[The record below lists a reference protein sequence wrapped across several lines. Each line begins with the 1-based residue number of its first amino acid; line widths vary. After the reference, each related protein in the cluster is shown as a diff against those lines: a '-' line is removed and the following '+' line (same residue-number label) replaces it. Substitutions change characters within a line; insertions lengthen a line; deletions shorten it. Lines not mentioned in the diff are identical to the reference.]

1 MRTIARQLSGGEAGM
16 TLIEVMVAMT
26 ILVVGALSTLTI
38 IEGSIRNTSR
48 TTAQE
53 QGTNLAREL
62 VERARQVPYVS
73 MTQAGA
79 PAALA
84 AAIPEA
90 TTATGTSFTVT
101 RRGVVYTV
109 NVDACSIDDPSDG
122 AGAGDATFCL
132 APTGAGTATAGTK
145 NVLGYNVAWSGDPI
159 TALCLVTTSNG
170 IVGGLVS
177 SLTGNLLGLAQGG
190 AQISGCG
197 ATSPSRTIALDDA
210 PDDLRRVKI
219 TLSWNRG
226 GAASLTQTTLL
237 ASPQ

>member
-1 MRTIARQLSGGEAGM
+1 MRTIARQLRDGEAGM

-26 ILVVGALSTLTI
+26 ILVVGALGMLAV
-38 IEGSIRNTSR
+38 IEGSFRSSSR

-109 NVDACSIDDPSDG
+109 SVDACSIDDPSDG

-159 TALCLVTTSNG
+159 TALCVVSGTNG
-170 IVGGLVS
+170 IVGNLVS

-197 ATSPSRTIALDDA
+197 VTNPSRTIALDDV
-210 PDDLRRVKI
+210 PDDLRRVRI
-219 TLSWNRG
+219 TMSWNRG
-226 GAASLTQTTLL
+226 GPASLTQTTLL
-237 ASPQ
+237 ASPS

>member
-1 MRTIARQLSGGEAGM
+1 M

-26 ILVVGALSTLTI
+26 ILVVGALGTLTM
-38 IEGSIRNTSR
+38 IEGSFRSSSR

-145 NVLGYNVAWSGDPI
+145 NVLGYNVAWTGDPI

-170 IVGGLVS
+170 AIGNLVS

-226 GAASLTQTTLL
+226 GPASLVQTTLL
-237 ASPQ
+237 ASPS

>member
-1 MRTIARQLSGGEAGM
+1 MRTIARQLRGGEAGM

-26 ILVVGALSTLTI
+26 ILVVGVLGTLSI
-38 IEGSIRNTSR
+38 VEGSFRSTSR

-73 MTQAGA
+73 MTPSGA
-79 PAALA
+79 PGALA

-90 TTATGTSFTVT
+90 TTATGNSFTVT

-122 AGAGDATFCL
+122 AGAGDAAFCEV
-132 APTGAGTATAGTK
+132 PTGAGTATAGTK
-145 NVLGYNVAWSGDPI
+145 NVLGYNVAWTGDPI

-170 IVGGLVS
+170 VVGNLVS

-197 ATSPSRTIALDDA
+197 ATSPSRTVALDDT
-210 PDDLRRVKI
+210 PDDLRRIKI
-219 TLSWNRG
+219 TMTWNRG
-226 GAASLTQTTLL
+226 GPGSLTQTTLL
-237 ASPQ
+237 ASPS

>member
-1 MRTIARQLSGGEAGM
+1 M
-16 TLIEVMVAMT
+16 TLIEVMAAMT
-26 ILVVGALSTLTI
+26 ILVVGALGTLSI
-38 IEGSIRNTSR
+38 VEGSLRSTSR

-62 VERARQVPYVS
+62 VERARQAPYAS

-84 AAIPEA
+84 AAVPDA

-159 TALCLVTTSNG
+159 TALCVVTTSNG
-170 IVGGLVS
+170 VIGGLVS
-177 SLTGNLLGLAQGG
+177 SLTSGGLLQGLAQGG
-190 AQISGCG
+190 AQVSGCG
-197 ATSPSRTIALDDA
+197 ATSPSRTVALDDA

-219 TLSWNRG
+219 TVTWNRG

-237 ASPQ
+237 ASPS